1 MVRIS
6 YSVVVEVPPR
16 PPSLAIQH
24 IRQDSAMLVWTG
36 AEATSL
42 GYILSY
48 RPAGG
53 QVHIIVISS
62 PTGQQEARYI
72 TV

>member
-1 MVRIS
+1 MIQKQKRELSPSMVRIS

-16 PPSLAIQH
+16 PPSLTIQH

-48 RPAGG
+48 MPAGG
-53 QVHIIVISS
+53 QV
-62 PTGQQEARYI
+62 
-72 TV
+72 

>member
-53 QVHIIVISS
+53 QV
-62 PTGQQEARYI
+62 
-72 TV
+72 